1 MMRLPNHPTVIAH
14 RARREHRDVPTILD
28 AADLRERCLA
38 AGAHDVGFV
47 DLANPAIDDQ
57 REIILAAFP
66 RTKSLISFV
75 VRMNREDVRTPAR
88 SVANA
93 EFHRTRDDV
102 DVTARAIAA
111 ALERAGVPALNPPMA
126 FPMEME
132 RFPGRTWIVSH
143 KPVAVAAGLGKIGI
157 HRNVIHP
164 QFGNFILLGTVLLGV
179 PVSEYSSPLD
189 YNPCLECKLCV
200 AACPTGA
207 IEPDGTF
214 NFGACY
220 THNYREFMSGFGDFV
235 ETIAESRNAQDYRRR
250 VSLPETVSMWQ
261 SLSYGANYKAAY
273 CMSVCPAGEDVIGP
287 FLESRGRFLAD
298 VVKPLQDKVE
308 TIYVTPGS
316 DAASHVEKRF
326 PHKRTKVVRSG
337 LRVAGIASFLS
348 GMPLI
353 FQRHRAGSLHAT
365 YHLTFTGDGA
375 CDATVRIKDGKLD
388 VWGGLIGTADLRIRA
403 DGQAWLGFLNRERAL
418 WRLLA
423 TRKIRVSGRLR
434 LFAAFGRCF
443 SN

>member
-1 MMRLPNHPTVIAH
+1 MNVSNHPTAIAH
-14 RARREHRDVPTILD
+14 RSRLRESDAPALLD
-28 AADLRERCLA
+28 AADLRARCLA

-47 DLANPAIDDQ
+47 DIASPAIDDQ

-66 RTKSLISFV
+66 RTKALASFV
-75 VRMNREDVRTPAR
+75 IRMNREDIRTPAR
-88 SVANA
+88 SIANA
-93 EFHRTRDDV
+93 EFHRTRDDI
-102 DVTARAIAA
+102 DVTGRAIVAE
-111 ALERAGVPALNPPMA
+111 LERAGIPAVNPPMA

-132 RFPGRTWIVSH
+132 NFPGRTWIVSH

-164 QFGNFILLGTVLLGV
+164 QFGNFILLGTVLLGA
-179 PVSEYSSPLD
+179 PVDAYDKPLD

-207 IEPDGTF
+207 IEPDGGF

-235 ETIAESRNAQDYRRR
+235 ETVADSRSAGDYRAR
-250 VSLPETVSMWQ
+250 VSLPETASMWQ

-273 CMSVCPAGEDVIGP
+273 CLSVCPAGEDVIGP
-287 FLESRGRFLAD
+287 FLESRGRFLTD
-298 VVKPLQDKVE
+298 VVKPLQDRVE

-316 DAASHVEKRF
+316 DAAAHVAKRF

-337 LRVAGIASFLS
+337 LRVASVASFLE

-353 FQRHRAGSLHAT
+353 FQRHRAESLRAT
-365 YHLTFTGDGA
+365 YHFRFTGDEA
-375 CDATVRIKDGKLD
+375 REATVRIEDGKLTVTD
-388 VWGGLIGTADLRIRA
+388 GLVGAPDLRIRA
-403 DGQAWLGFLNRERAL
+403 DSRAWLAFVNGERRL
-418 WRLLA
+418 WLLLA
-423 TRKIRVSGRLR
+423 TRKIRPSGPIR
-434 LFAAFGRCF
+434 LFVAFGRSF

>member
-1 MMRLPNHPTVIAH
+1 MNLSDHPTVVAR
-14 RARREHRDVPTILD
+14 RARRERLDVPTILD

-47 DLANPAIDDQ
+47 ELANPALDDQ
-57 REIILAAFP
+57 REIVLAAFP
-66 RTKSLISFV
+66 RTQALISFV

-102 DVTARAIAA
+102 DVTARAIVAE
-111 ALERAGVPALNPPMA
+111 LERAGVPALNPPMA

-132 RFPGRTWIVSH
+132 SFPGRTWIVSH

-164 QFGNFILLGTVLLGV
+164 EFGNFILLGTVLLGV
-179 PVSEYSSPLD
+179 PVSAYGSPLD

-207 IEPDGTF
+207 IEPDGSF

-235 ETIAESRNAQDYRRR
+235 ETIADSRNARDYRAH

-273 CMSVCPAGEDVIGP
+273 CLSVCPAGEDVIGP
-287 FLESRGRFLAD
+287 FLESRGRFLRD
-298 VVKPLQDKVE
+298 VVKPLQERVE

-316 DAASHVEKRF
+316 DAVAHVEKRF
-326 PHKRTKVVRSG
+326 PHKRTKTVRSG
-337 LRVAGIASFLS
+337 LRVATIASFLS

-353 FQRHRAGSLHAT
+353 FQRHHAGSLRAT
-365 YHLTFTGDGA
+365 YHLRFTGDGA
-375 CDATVRIKDGKLD
+375 CDATVRILDGKLD
-388 VWGGLIGTADLRIRA
+388 VREGLVGTADLRIRA
-403 DGQAWLGFLNRERAL
+403 DGRAWLDFVNRERPL
-418 WRLLA
+418 WLLLA
-423 TRKIRVSGRLR
+423 TRKIRPDGPIR
-434 LFAAFGRCF
+434 FFTAFGRCF
-443 SN
+443 SS